1 MSMSSKAGSVLVR
14 YQGWA
19 ARRSSTSAGAVAVPC
34 VPDDDQGVHEQG
46 ERDGALDGAGRGCGP
61 RRRQDVAGVGE
72 RLLDAPRGGVP
83 CHQGDRAGGQVGGD
97 QGQVVAAGGA
107 LVAG

>member
-14 YQGWA
+14 YQGWV
-19 ARRSSTSAGAVAVPC
+19 ARRSPTSAGAVPC

-46 ERDGALDGAGRGCGP
+46 ERDGALDGAP
-61 RRRQDVAGVGE
+61 DAAAGLAGARTLRASVNACSMPHG
-72 RLLDAPRGGVP
+72 GGVP

-107 LVAG
+107 LVAA